1 MTTEG
6 EVTVAVCQ
14 FSPRPGDVRGNL
26 ATVARLVGRAA
37 REGTRLAVLPELC
50 TTGYY
55 LGAMFRQLA
64 EPLDGQ
70 TAGVLRELARRW
82 DVHLVVGM
90 AERST
95 PAAPASA
102 SDSTVSAVAG
112 GASLH
117 DSAVLVGPEGVV
129 GAGRKAR
136 LWDREVGV
144 FEPGAGA
151 VVQTPLGALGLLVC
165 YDLEH
170 PELVHDL
177 VAQGAQLVAA
187 VAAFSD
193 LPLWRAT
200 LAARAREVGVPIA
213 AANRTGAEASARFCG
228 HSMVVGSDGSVVAE
242 ATGRPG
248 VTVATVRTA
257 PASKGRRPPDR
268 RMVYPEYG

>member
-1 MTTEG
+1 
-6 EVTVAVCQ
+6 VPVAVCQ
-14 FSPRPGDVRGNL
+14 FSPRAGDVRANL

-37 REGTRLAVLPELC
+37 RGGARLAVLPELC
-50 TTGYY
+50 TTGYHMGP
-55 LGAMFRQLA
+55 LFRQLA

-70 TAGVLRELARRW
+70 AAGVLRELARRW

-95 PAAPASA
+95 A
-102 SDSTVSAVAG
+102 AG
-112 GASLH
+112 GAALH
-117 DSAVLVGPEGVV
+117 DSAVLFGPGGVL

-151 VVQTPLGALGLLVC
+151 VVRTPLGSVGLLVC

-177 VAQGAQLVAA
+177 VAEGAQLVAA

-193 LPLWRAT
+193 LRLWRAT
-200 LAARAREVGVPIA
+200 LSARAREAGVPIV

-228 HSMVVGSDGSVVAE
+228 HSMVVGSDGAVVAE
-242 ATGRPG
+242 AAGRAG
-248 VTVATVRTA
+248 VTVATVQAA
-257 PASKGRRPPDR
+257 PASRARRPPDR